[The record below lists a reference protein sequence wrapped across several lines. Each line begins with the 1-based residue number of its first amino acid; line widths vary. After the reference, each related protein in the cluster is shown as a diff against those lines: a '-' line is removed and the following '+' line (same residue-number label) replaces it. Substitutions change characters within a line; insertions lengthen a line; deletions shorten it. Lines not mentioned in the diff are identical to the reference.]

1 MVKDLFYAEHAA
13 SIANA
18 HITHPEAVQNPEVDR
33 ISCLYNVCG
42 DEIIKEI
49 VVSSPHINH
58 TTDRQYE
65 HPVLWL
71 DAEKGRSYEEMVTE
85 ADRAIKVGEDIVKL
99 LIKSV
104 TV

>member
-1 MVKDLFYAEHAA
+1 MDNFYAAHAA
-13 SIANA
+13 NIANV
-18 HITHPEAVQNPEVDR
+18 HITHPEVVMNPEVDR

-58 TTDRQYE
+58 TTDSQYE

-71 DAEKGRSYEEMVTE
+71 AREKGRSYEEMVAE
-85 ADRAIKVGEDIVKL
+85 ADRAIKVGENVVKL